1 MQKKATKSFRIF
13 SIGCGDG
20 TLDIRILQIIAER
33 FPDVKVSY
41 IGMDIDE
48 KFCEQA
54 RELLGSIKNTEVE
67 IIVKD
72 YQEIDTSKLNI
83 PPCDLVLAVQV
94 FYYMRD
100 ITKALIDAQKF
111 RKPDGMVIKI
121 IYCAI
126 GSSATLMHVSNAC
139 L

>member
-13 SIGCGDG
+13 NIGCGDG

-72 YQEIDTSKLNI
+72 YQEIDPSKLNI

-100 ITKALIDAQKF
+100 ITKALVDAQKF

-121 IYCAI
+121 IYSAI
-126 GSSATLMHVSNAC
+126 GSSATL
-139 L
+139 